1 MEYHKIK
8 SVAKVVEVKGQ
19 GLTDKVLNTM
29 GTVADIVGGTLG
41 PGGSPVLIERQEYGL
56 PNIITKDG
64 VTVFRS
70 LGFTD
75 PVAHCIME
83 AARDASV
90 RTANE
95 AGDGTT
101 TATVLANAIIKY
113 TMQFCKANPSV
124 SPQKVVRVLQ
134 KMYRDVVEPTIAAN
148 ATQVGLEGET
158 RDILYSVAKVSAN
171 GDDELAAAVLQCY
184 DIVGDNGN
192 VTIAEISGPSRY
204 EVEAIDGYPMPV
216 GYEDSCGRYYPNF
229 INDAGTSQTKL
240 ENPLFFLYHGKVV
253 DFQTLL
259 PVLSDVNQHWEQ
271 NGGSHNVVI
280 VATGFSDQAL
290 GHMALNFPAAGT
302 LNVFPLIVPMSP
314 LSNGQQG
321 FLEDLA
327 AITGAKIFDPISA
340 PAETAK
346 VEDLG
351 CGVSLFECGRFRS
364 NIIGKRDEVLILERV
379 DILQKQL
386 DNAESRLEAS
396 ILQERIG
403 KITGGIAK
411 LKVIGSSSGE
421 LKERRDRAE
430 DAVCAVRGALKHG
443 AAPGGGWL
451 IHRIVAALLQRVENM
466 DPGEVQIVAQVLIM
480 SLGAPVVRLLSNLG
494 YSTQEI
500 SDIAGKSAYHA
511 LTGNVVFN
519 GYTHEFEDAFAAG
532 VYDSIPAVR
541 EAIKNSLS
549 IASLLGTLGGAV
561 VFPRDSEFERSE
573 ARDTADF
580 NRNAGINPADERA

>member
-8 SVAKVVEVKGQ
+8 SVSKVVEVKGR

-29 GTVADIVGGTLG
+29 DTVANIVGGTLG

-56 PNIITKDG
+56 PNVITKDG

-101 TATVLANAIIKY
+101 TATVLANAIIHN
-113 TMQFCKANPSV
+113 TMAFCQANPSV

-134 KMYRDVVEPTIAAN
+134 GLYRDVVEPTIASN
-148 ATQVGLEGET
+148 ATKVELEGET

-171 GDDELAAAVLQCY
+171 GDEELANAVLQCY

-204 EVEAIDGYPMPV
+204 EVESIDGYTMPV

-229 INDAGTSQTKL
+229 INDAGSSQTKL
-240 ENPLFFLYHGKVV
+240 ENPLFFLYHGKVI
-253 DFQTLL
+253 DFQSLL
-259 PVLSDVNQHWEQ
+259 PMLSQVNQNWEQ
-271 NGGSHNVVI
+271 SGGSHNVVI

-290 GHMALNFPAAGT
+290 GHMAVNFPAPGT

-340 PAETAK
+340 PPETAK
-346 VEDLG
+346 VEELG
-351 CGVSLFECGRFRS
+351 MGVSLFECGRFRS

-386 DNAESRLEAS
+386 DSAESRLEAS

-443 AAPGGGWL
+443 AAPGGGWML
-451 IHRIVAALLQRVENM
+451 CRIVGALFDKAASLDEVERR
-466 DPGEVQIVAQVLIM
+466 ILYSVLVP
-480 SLGAPVVRLLSNLG
+480 SLEAPIERLLSNLG
-494 YSTQEI
+494 YSQTEI
-500 SDIAGKSAYHA
+500 ENVFGDIFAAAVGS
-511 LTGNVVFN
+511 NVVFN
-519 GYTHEFEDAFAAG
+519 GYTLKFEDAFAAG

-541 EAIKNSLS
+541 ESIKNSLS
-549 IASLLGTLGGAV
+549 IATLLGTLGGAV

-573 ARDTADF
+573 ARDTAEF